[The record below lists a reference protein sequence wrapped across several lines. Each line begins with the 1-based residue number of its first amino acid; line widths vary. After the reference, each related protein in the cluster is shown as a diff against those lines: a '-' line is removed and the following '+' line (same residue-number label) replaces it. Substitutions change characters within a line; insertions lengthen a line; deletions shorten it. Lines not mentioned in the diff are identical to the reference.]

1 MKSVSL
7 IITALAIT
15 LISCAQDIPA
25 SKVPSVVQNT
35 LQSTFSNAAKIE
47 WEKKGNLYEAEFEI
61 DKTEYTAHIEA
72 SGKLLVYKV
81 NITTTELPAAITQA
95 IARDHASYR
104 LDDADKLVKD
114 GTTYYQVELEAKGKK
129 DVKVVYAANG
139 QAASI
144 NYMH

>member
-1 MKSVSL
+1 MKSLSL
-7 IITALAIT
+7 FITALSTT

-61 DKTEYTAHIEA
+61 DNTEYTAHIEA

-81 NITTTELPAAITQA
+81 DIAATELPAAITQA
-95 IARDHASYR
+95 IARDHAGYQ

-129 DVKVVYAANG
+129 DIKVVYAANG
-139 QAASI
+139 QAATI

>member
-1 MKSVSL
+1 MKSLSL
-7 IITALAIT
+7 FITALSTT

-61 DKTEYTAHIEA
+61 DNTEYTAHIEA

-81 NITTTELPAAITQA
+81 DIAATELPAAITQA
-95 IARDHASYR
+95 IARDHAGYQ

-139 QAASI
+139 QAATI

>member
-1 MKSVSL
+1 MKGLSL
-7 IITALAIT
+7 VITALAIT

-35 LQSTFSNAAKIE
+35 LQSTFSNAAKVE
-47 WEKKGNLYEAEFEI
+47 WEKKGTLYEAEFEI

-81 NITTTELPAAITQA
+81 DITAAEVPAAITQA
-95 IARDHASYR
+95 IARDHAGYQ

-129 DVKVVYAANG
+129 DLKVVYTANG
-139 QAASI
+139 QAANI